1 MNELE
6 SYILDFE
13 ALTGCK
19 LVIHNNLTSFF
30 KIRKQESEEN
40 LFDTCHQDLR
50 KVFPC
55 CKASGAVNECIQH
68 CVHDLRHYAAEKK
81 PQIVFSRC
89 KYGFFK
95 IAVPIYRNGTLVSI
109 LFGGIWKRPLDRE
122 KIRQL
127 SSVLPLFAEGLA
139 SKAEE
144 IKRSRSSSFERD
156 VILFI
161 ESNCHQPLTVSALA
175 KHLSLSVSRTCHLV
189 QSTFGKSFSSLVTG
203 ERIRR
208 AEILLERSRNLRIK
222 EIALQCGYPNTE
234 HFCRIFKKETG
245 ISPGTFRRKSLS
257 VHQSS

>member
-30 KIRKQESEEN
+30 KIRKPEGEED
-40 LFDTCHQDLR
+40 LFDSSHQDLR

-55 CKASGAVNECIQH
+55 CKAAAGVNECIQH
-68 CVHDLRHYAAEKK
+68 CVHDLRHFVSKK
-81 PQIVFSRC
+81 HPGIVFSRC
-89 KYGFFK
+89 RYGFFK

-122 KIRQL
+122 KIRL
-127 SSVLPLFAEGLA
+127 LRSVLPLFTEGLA

-144 IKRSRSSSFERD
+144 IKRLSRSRFERD
-156 VILFI
+156 VTLFI
-161 ESNCHQPLTVSALA
+161 ESNCHQPLRVSALA

-189 QSTFGKSFSSLVTG
+189 QSTFGRSFSSLVTG

-208 AEILLERSRNLRIK
+208 AELLLETRKEIRVK

-234 HFCRIFKKETG
+234 HFCRIFKKVTG
-245 ISPGTFRRKSLS
+245 VTPGTFRRKMAGL
-257 VHQSS
+257 Q